1 MAVKSKQSLPKPD
14 HPGDHHSLATLVSKA
29 ASHPARRAGFICGLV
44 CLGMFAR
51 IFWDNLGHF
60 YYAWTT
66 DENYSHGFLVPL
78 ISLYFANRVAS
89 SGSIPIRGGTWLG
102 SSLLLVSLALR
113 LVTIPL
119 PIPFLSDVALLIGLT
134 GLFTVMMGAG
144 ALKRYWFAFFFLVF
158 MVPLPIALYSKIAS
172 PLQLFASRVA
182 SALMTASGLPVLCEG
197 NKMTL
202 PGGIQMFVA
211 EACSGMRQLTGFL
224 ALTAAVAYWTM
235 RPPWY
240 RVVIVISAL
249 PIALSAN
256 IARVMLTGYIMHF
269 VNPQFALGTYH
280 TAEGLL
286 MMAFGLLLLQAEC
299 WVLDQICQI
308 KRSNRLPHS
317 GNRPGAEKI
326 SCGRIVTSRLGP
338 SHGQSNPFGEVS

>member
-1 MAVKSKQSLPKPD
+1 MAAKSQAPPTKPD
-14 HPGDHHSLATLVSKA
+14 DPGEHRSLATLVSRA
-29 ASHPARRAGFICGLV
+29 ATDPERRVGLICGLV
-44 CLGMFAR
+44 CLGLFVR
-51 IFWDNLGHF
+51 VFWDNLGHF

-89 SGSIPIRGGTWLG
+89 RSPVPIRGGIWVG
-102 SSLLLVSLALR
+102 SLLLMVSLAVR
-113 LVTIPL
+113 LITIPL
-119 PIPFLSDVALLIGLT
+119 PIPFLSDIALLIGLA
-134 GLFTVMMGAG
+134 GLFTIIMGAT

-182 SALMTASGLPVLCEG
+182 SALMNATGLPVLCEG

-202 PGGIQMFVA
+202 PGGLQMFVA
-211 EACSGMRQLTGFL
+211 EACSGMRQLTGFM
-224 ALTAAVAYWTM
+224 ALTTAVAYWTT
-235 RPPWY
+235 RPAWY
-240 RVVIVISAL
+240 RVIIVASAL

-280 TAEGLL
+280 TLEGLL
-286 MMAFGLLLLQAEC
+286 MMGFGLLMLQAEC
-299 WVLDQICQI
+299 WVLDQVWELLLTRQADHPEADIG
-308 KRSNRLPHS
+308 PA
-317 GNRPGAEKI
+317 RPLTAG
-326 SCGRIVTSRLGP
+326 S
-338 SHGQSNPFGEVS
+338 